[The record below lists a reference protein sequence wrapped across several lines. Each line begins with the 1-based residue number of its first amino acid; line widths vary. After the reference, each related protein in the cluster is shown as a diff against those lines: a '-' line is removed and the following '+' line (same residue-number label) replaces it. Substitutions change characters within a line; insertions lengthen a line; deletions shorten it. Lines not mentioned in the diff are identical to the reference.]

1 MKQSVLF
8 LIFHQIKSR
17 FGDCQFNSGEDLEC
31 YHDYDYQYCCEDV
44 VAWSNK
50 IWYFITDW
58 FHFMLIQF
66 FHVVLSKIEKCKKP
80 SFTFPTLAFESG
92 MQSVH
97 CDSNKSDKVK
107 ILGTKKEV
115 TRRERFWS
123 LLKMNLR
130 QTKVLW
136 LSINNQWWK
145 TIYIFNTPKPIF
157 SFREQA
163 IWSLPGV
170 QLKIYI
176 GNFMVC

>member
-1 MKQSVLF
+1 MLPWLRLPVLLQRCGSLIKQN
-8 LIFHQIKSR
+8 LIFY
-17 FGDCQFNSGEDLEC
+17 NWL
-31 YHDYDYQYCCEDV
+31 V
-44 VAWSNK
+44 P
-50 IWYFITDW
+50 
-58 FHFMLIQF
+58 FHAHPIFSCSSF
-66 FHVVLSKIEKCKKP
+66 KNRKKCKKP